1 MIVQEYTQQIAN
13 DLFTLPEDK
22 VSEVVDFIKFLKVQV
37 HHQGIPLRE
46 AGLSREGAFDLR
58 TRLASFE
65 NDWNVHGMEA
75 YDEL

>member
-37 HHQGIPLRE
+37 QHQGIPLRE
-46 AGLSREGAFDLR
+46 AGLSREEAFDLR

-65 NDWNVHGMEA
+65 NDWNVPGMEA